1 MLARRQCFYADNLTD
16 AITNDALRSGIWS
29 VNIRPVD
36 RLLNQKRH
44 NINSAFLRFGQI
56 FHRAKGGFGDG
67 NIVNFAN
74 NADDGRDTGSGFGR
88 FDNADNFAS
97 VVAQGKSM
105 RGQIDDFHNFVL
117 FCADIMSLRRE
128 LTFELS
134 HAINYTARG
143 LPALAGRGIAASSFL
158 IKKLL
163 DIQTAFLAAPRFPFW
178 S

>member
-44 NINSAFLRFGQI
+44 NINSAFLRFGQV

-105 RGQIDDFHNFVL
+105 WGQIDDFHNFVL

-134 HAINYTARG
+134 HAIVRRRLQRLCHN
-143 LPALAGRGIAASSFL
+143 FL
-158 IKKLL
+158 
-163 DIQTAFLAAPRFPFW
+163 R
-178 S
+178 